1 MALLHENMGQEILAM
16 AKAAAK
22 SGEPIVRHLE
32 YMYPNQGYAEVKD
45 QFLLGDSILVAPV
58 LEKGKR
64 SRTVIFPEGTWLGDD
79 GSKITGSCTREIE
92 VPLRRLPWYRK
103 L

>member
-1 MALLHENMGQEILAM
+1 M
-16 AKAAAK
+16 AKAAAQ

-32 YMYPNQGYAEVKD
+32 YMYPHQGYAEIKD
-45 QFLLGDSILVAPV
+45 QFLLGESIMVAPV

-79 GSKITGSCTREIE
+79 GSTITGSCTREIN